1 MFSHA
6 RMGLFQYT
14 IKMTFEVLCTGHAN
28 NGCKLESESTL
39 IDQGKLGGWNQ
50 IPSQSHSPTSG
61 RNNSTNGQKY
71 E

>member
-28 NGCKLESESTL
+28 NGEWLW
-39 IDQGKLGGWNQ
+39 LGIWFQ
-50 IPSQSHSPTSG
+50 PPSFPWSIKVDSDSSLQPLFA
-61 RNNSTNGQKY
+61 
-71 E
+71 